1 MARHDDDFDLATED
15 RCVREKLR
23 AALQPGGASE
33 RPDSPPGEIARVLS
47 LWSSQSYGDR
57 LEWIEAMDR
66 ATVAAVYEHMLE
78 HMVAPVVIEV

>member
-1 MARHDDDFDLATED
+1 MAQHDDGFEIADQR
-15 RCVREKLR
+15 RCVVERLK
-23 AALQPGGASE
+23 AALLPGGASE

-57 LEWIEAMDR
+57 LEWIESMDR